1 MRQLYS
7 LLHSQATDRNIHVI
21 HLHGRHILNLF
32 FNLRLELLGNG
43 KELNTVIQ
51 HNLYTDNNTLAVV
64 AAAAHLNGGDA
75 LYALQLAPDNFDD
88 ILQRAVGNQQLAV
101 KAERRTYDRT
111 VRILLLLAL
120 AGKNIIGQIGKIA
133 GADD

>member
-1 MRQLYS
+1 MQLLYS
-7 LLHSQATDRNIHVI
+7 LLHSQAANRNIYII

-51 HNLYTDNNTLAVV
+51 YNLYTDNNTLAVV
-64 AAAAHLNGGDA
+64 AAAAHLNRGDA
-75 LYALQLAPDNFDD
+75 LHALQLAPDNFDD
-88 ILQRAVGNQQLAV
+88 ILQRTVGNQQFAV
-101 KAERRTYDRT
+101 KTERRTYDRT

-120 AGKNIIGQIGKIA
+120 AGKIL
-133 GADD
+133 

>member
-1 MRQLYS
+1 MRQLSS
-7 LLHSQATDRNIHVI
+7 LLHSQAANGNIHVL
-21 HLHGRHILNLF
+21 HLHSCHILNLF

-64 AAAAHLNGGDA
+64 AAAAHLNRGDA
-75 LYALQLAPDNFDD
+75 LHALQLVPDDFDD
-88 ILQRAVGNQQLAV
+88 ILQRAVGNQQLTV

-111 VRILLLLAL
+111 VCILLLLAL
-120 AGKNIIGQIGKIA
+120 AGKIL
-133 GADD
+133 

>member
-1 MRQLYS
+1 MQLLYS
-7 LLHSQATDRNIHVI
+7 LLHSQAANRNIHVI
-21 HLHGRHILNLF
+21 HFHGRHILNFF

-75 LYALQLAPDNFDD
+75 LNEGRTIERSASFSCLRWLEK
-88 ILQRAVGNQQLAV
+88 IL
-101 KAERRTYDRT
+101 
-111 VRILLLLAL
+111 
-120 AGKNIIGQIGKIA
+120 
-133 GADD
+133 

>member
-7 LLHSQATDRNIHVI
+7 LLHSQAANRNIHVI
-21 HLHGRHILNLF
+21 HLHGRHILNF
-32 FNLRLELLGNG
+32 FLNLRLELLGNG
-43 KELNTVIQ
+43 KELDTVIQ

-64 AAAAHLNGGDA
+64 TAAAHLNRCDA
-75 LYALQLAPDNFDD
+75 LHALQLAPDNFDN

-120 AGKNIIGQIGKIA
+120 AGKIL
-133 GADD
+133 